1 MNEKEWQALVER
13 IATDIYNGQQLEG
26 DVSRDM
32 IRLHGQELMN
42 AIQEGYGLDINDP
55 DINDAA
61 RTALYQLQ
69 TNVYHFSG
77 AKNWQQLQ
85 EISRLLVRDG
95 EVVPFKK
102 FMDSVVAIDET
113 YNRAYLKAE
122 YNHAVASGQMASKWD
137 QIQAE
142 ADALPYLQYDAV
154 MDDRTREDH
163 AKLEGIVLLASDPFW
178 RKYYPP
184 NGWNCRCTVRQL
196 DEFDA
201 EEHLGK
207 PLPKLPEVPPMFQNN
222 VGIGG
227 VAFSDKHPYFKTMP
241 EKVRSEVKTISEKE
255 MPMKV
260 AKQSV
265 TKTTAIKDGDYTLK
279 QVDKTTGA
287 ELWVHKKA
295 DKADLKYNISKSRI
309 FIKNGISISI
319 REHNINPGEKNPE
332 VQIANKVGDFKQP
345 KEHTL
350 RSLQSQF
357 YEANKQK
364 CNFVVLDLGLH
375 PFTSHE
381 IKRVFRNTLV
391 GRIYKRIESA
401 YIITKS
407 NKIIH
412 ITKQEVNDW
421 SFMKKLDLL

>member
-279 QVDKTTGA
+279 QVDKTTEA
-287 ELWVHKKA
+287 ELWVHSKA
-295 DKADLKYNISKSRI
+295 DKSDLKANIIYGKI
-309 FIKNGISISI
+309 FTKNGITLRI
-319 REHNINPGEKNPE
+319 REHSNEKKVKNPE
-332 VQIANKVGDFKQP
+332 VEIGGKIGDFKQP
-345 KEHTL
+345 QEDTL
-350 RSLQSQF
+350 RSIQSQF
-357 YEANKQK
+357 SEASKQK
-364 CNFVVLDLGLH
+364 CDFVVLDFRYRN
-375 PFTSHE
+375 FTQTE
-381 IKRVFRNTLV
+381 VKRVFRNCLV
-391 GRIYKRIESA
+391 GKLYEHIQEA
-401 YIITKS
+401 YIITSK
-407 NKIIH
+407 NTVIKIN
-412 ITKQEVNDW
+412 QSEVKDW
-421 SFMKKLDLL
+421 SFMKKIKDL